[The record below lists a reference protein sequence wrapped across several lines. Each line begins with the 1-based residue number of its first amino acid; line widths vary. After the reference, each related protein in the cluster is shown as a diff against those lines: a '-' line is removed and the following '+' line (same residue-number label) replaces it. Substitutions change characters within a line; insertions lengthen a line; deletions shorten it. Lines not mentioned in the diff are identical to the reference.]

1 MNGLE
6 MLLGQYWI
14 IRNENKEQY
23 YQVKKELSDKNTLK
37 FIQEVL
43 GWKLIHTEQLI
54 KIEKCPAHAKAFM
67 GIQEFTEVRDYCF
80 LCDPSYIVVGKNKSR
95 CFK

>member
-54 KIEKCPAHAKAFM
+54 KMSSTCKSIYGNSRVYRSERLLLFM
-67 GIQEFTEVRDYCF
+67 CTINVFR
-80 LCDPSYIVVGKNKSR
+80 R
-95 CFK
+95 

>member
-37 FIQEVL
+37 FMVQ
-43 GWKLIHTEQLI
+43 
-54 KIEKCPAHAKAFM
+54 
-67 GIQEFTEVRDYCF
+67 
-80 LCDPSYIVVGKNKSR
+80 S
-95 CFK
+95 

>member
-23 YQVKKELSDKNTLK
+23 YQVKKELSAR
-37 FIQEVL
+37 
-43 GWKLIHTEQLI
+43 IHLN
-54 KIEKCPAHAKAFM
+54 
-67 GIQEFTEVRDYCF
+67 
-80 LCDPSYIVVGKNKSR
+80 L
-95 CFK
+95 FKKYLAGN

>member
-23 YQVKKELSDKNTLK
+23 YQVKKSYLTR
-37 FIQEVL
+37 
-43 GWKLIHTEQLI
+43 IHLN
-54 KIEKCPAHAKAFM
+54 
-67 GIQEFTEVRDYCF
+67 
-80 LCDPSYIVVGKNKSR
+80 L
-95 CFK
+95 FKKYLAGN

>member
-23 YQVKKELSDKNTLK
+23 YQVKKELAIL
-37 FIQEVL
+37 
-43 GWKLIHTEQLI
+43 
-54 KIEKCPAHAKAFM
+54 AKW
-67 GIQEFTEVRDYCF
+67 
-80 LCDPSYIVVGKNKSR
+80 
-95 CFK
+95 

>member
-23 YQVKKELSDKNTLK
+23 TTDDGTGIVHLTRIHLNLFKKYLAGN
-37 FIQEVL
+37 
-43 GWKLIHTEQLI
+43 
-54 KIEKCPAHAKAFM
+54 
-67 GIQEFTEVRDYCF
+67 
-80 LCDPSYIVVGKNKSR
+80 
-95 CFK
+95 